1 MIRSCAGASVAEQ
14 REAAKQVTLNLYKVL
29 GWKKVEPLVQ
39 QGYNQKIIQQLKG
52 EMPELSLY
60 IKKD

>member
-1 MIRSCAGASVAEQ
+1 M
-14 REAAKQVTLNLYKVL
+14 NLYKVL

-39 QGYNQKIIQQLKG
+39 QGYNQKIMQQLKG